1 MLKVSGITKKF
12 KTVTALD
19 DVTLT
24 FPDKGLIAV
33 LGESGSGKSTLF
45 HVLTGAVTPDGGEVR
60 YNGEKLNTD
69 GRINAKGIFGVIFQD
84 NNLLEGLSVSDNLSI
99 SAPDKTKQ
107 REMLS
112 SLGIERYM
120 NSKAGKI
127 SGGEGQRVAI
137 ARALLDECSV
147 LLADEPTGSLDEKNG
162 EKVMSLLK
170 DISREKLVL
179 VITHNTF
186 FAQKYADGIV
196 KLEKGKVVQSSG
208 LSEGGEEEC
217 GVPVKEGKHMS
228 ASFIFKFC
236 AAKMKRGMVKH
247 LTSVVILAVALALI
261 VLPLSFMTTNCKSY
275 YLDKISGYT
284 YSALYDDR
292 NVPEFEQKTQGADMS
307 GFGKYYPLI
316 SGEISMIIEDD
327 SVAQGEVKLGSKAAE
342 IYNKDRLI
350 PVAEGEEIEFYG
362 EKFTVS
368 GFAEE
373 VSAGELFNF
382 NNAVYLNKA
391 DIRSVLRWSGK
402 AVTDKYQYRMF
413 DIEEDNSLAN
423 GECKLNFR
431 LYYLL
436 ASEFPEYFD
445 LLKNKITWAFER
457 QNGQGLFAL
466 VYSKEFKIT
475 GVEGNSPDE
484 SETSVLYVN
493 SAEKEEIIDSLSYYH
508 GYFFK
513 TADKDVINYW
523 WSERGVDIY
532 NQGYEEYTQAQ
543 SFKDSLMPYAGALLA
558 VGAVLA
564 GLYMSAVQS
573 HIALINRREIYILKS
588 LRVGGGSL
596 LAILLLQFAPLLLG
610 ANIIACVFGIAAR
623 VIVMRYYPY
632 MPFNVAGGVLIT
644 LAVAAVIALIAA
656 AVRITRLN
664 KRFDIKMAR

>member
-1 MLKVSGITKKF
+1 
-12 KTVTALD
+12 
-19 DVTLT
+19 
-24 FPDKGLIAV
+24 
-33 LGESGSGKSTLF
+33 
-45 HVLTGAVTPDGGEVR
+45 
-60 YNGEKLNTD
+60 
-69 GRINAKGIFGVIFQD
+69 
-84 NNLLEGLSVSDNLSI
+84 
-99 SAPDKTKQ
+99 
-107 REMLS
+107 
-112 SLGIERYM
+112 
-120 NSKAGKI
+120 
-127 SGGEGQRVAI
+127 
-137 ARALLDECSV
+137 
-147 LLADEPTGSLDEKNG
+147 
-162 EKVMSLLK
+162 
-170 DISREKLVL
+170 
-179 VITHNTF
+179 
-186 FAQKYADGIV
+186 
-196 KLEKGKVVQSSG
+196 
-208 LSEGGEEEC
+208 
-217 GVPVKEGKHMS
+217 
-228 ASFIFKFC
+228 
-236 AAKMKRGMVKH
+236 
-247 LTSVVILAVALALI
+247 
-261 VLPLSFMTTNCKSY
+261 
-275 YLDKISGYT
+275 
-284 YSALYDDR
+284 
-292 NVPEFEQKTQGADMS
+292 MS

-596 LAILLLQFAPLLLG
+596 LAILLGSISAYFLGKQIGIKLLIWAIGEQKTISFQNKLKKG
-610 ANIIACVFGIAAR
+610 KYVF
-623 VIVMRYYPY
+623 
-632 MPFNVAGGVLIT
+632 FLI
-644 LAVAAVIALIAA
+644 
-656 AVRITRLN
+656 
-664 KRFDIKMAR
+664 

>member
-1 MLKVSGITKKF
+1 MEINYP
-12 KTVTALD
+12 KTL
-19 DVTLT
+19 
-24 FPDKGLIAV
+24 
-33 LGESGSGKSTLF
+33 
-45 HVLTGAVTPDGGEVR
+45 
-60 YNGEKLNTD
+60 
-69 GRINAKGIFGVIFQD
+69 VIQ
-84 NNLLEGLSVSDNLSI
+84 
-99 SAPDKTKQ
+99 
-107 REMLS
+107 
-112 SLGIERYM
+112 
-120 NSKAGKI
+120 NSKGDA
-127 SGGEGQRVAI
+127 
-137 ARALLDECSV
+137 
-147 LLADEPTGSLDEKNG
+147 
-162 EKVMSLLK
+162 
-170 DISREKLVL
+170 
-179 VITHNTF
+179 TF
-186 FAQKYADGIV
+186 Y
-196 KLEKGKVVQSSG
+196 
-208 LSEGGEEEC
+208 
-217 GVPVKEGKHMS
+217 
-228 ASFIFKFC
+228 
-236 AAKMKRGMVKH
+236 
-247 LTSVVILAVALALI
+247 
-261 VLPLSFMTTNCKSY
+261 
-275 YLDKISGYT
+275 
-284 YSALYDDR
+284 
-292 NVPEFEQKTQGADMS
+292 
-307 GFGKYYPLI
+307 
-316 SGEISMIIEDD
+316 
-327 SVAQGEVKLGSKAAE
+327 
-342 IYNKDRLI
+342 
-350 PVAEGEEIEFYG
+350 
-362 EKFTVS
+362 
-368 GFAEE
+368 FAE
-373 VSAGELFNF
+373 
-382 NNAVYLNKA
+382 
-391 DIRSVLRWSGK
+391 
-402 AVTDKYQYRMF
+402 F

-588 LRVGGGSL
+588 LRVSGGSL

-644 LAVAAVIALIAA
+644 LAVAAVIVGKGKYVVHVFVDPVRASDYFGPVAA
-656 AVRITRLN
+656 RGYLASVHGFRSPDFVNVSPKIHRRTKVR
-664 KRFDIKMAR
+664 